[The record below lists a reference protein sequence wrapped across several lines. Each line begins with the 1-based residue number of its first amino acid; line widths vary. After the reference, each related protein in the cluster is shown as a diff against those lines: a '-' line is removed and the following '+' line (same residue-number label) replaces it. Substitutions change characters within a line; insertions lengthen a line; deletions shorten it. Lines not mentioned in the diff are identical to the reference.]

1 MVYNSPE
8 KIVFWL
14 LRWTLELHQPS
25 SYNHGRS
32 KEDDEGDPIRYNH
45 RWVEEVALRISD
57 VHFHD
62 GQKSEKSPN
71 IEWAK
76 NPTKLYDGPTL
87 KFYFNFCLENFHT
100 IIMYGGN
107 RLLFFSH

>member
-45 RWVEEVALRISD
+45 RWVEEVAVRISD
-57 VHFHD
+57 VHF
-62 GQKSEKSPN
+62 QR
-71 IEWAK
+71 
-76 NPTKLYDGPTL
+76 
-87 KFYFNFCLENFHT
+87 
-100 IIMYGGN
+100 GGAPKM
-107 RLLFFSH
+107 RL